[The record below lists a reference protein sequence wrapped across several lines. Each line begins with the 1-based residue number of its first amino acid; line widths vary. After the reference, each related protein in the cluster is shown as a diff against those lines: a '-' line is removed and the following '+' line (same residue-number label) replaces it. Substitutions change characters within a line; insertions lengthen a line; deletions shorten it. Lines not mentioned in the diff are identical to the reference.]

1 MGAVSVISEK
11 KVLQTDFE
19 PNKKSCKEIPVIM
32 AFYVISYG
40 DIEPDL
46 LVAKTRFT
54 RVT

>member
-1 MGAVSVISEK
+1 M
-11 KVLQTDFE
+11 LQGDT
-19 PNKKSCKEIPVIM
+19 SHTM